1 MSDLPE
7 LPLEKLINRELGVN
21 SREKINEIIRFI
33 NNIEELL
40 PPGPPGPPGPEGVP
54 GKDLNVLLNVIGV
67 SEDESEFPE
76 NANLGDAWLIVGD
89 GSGDDAEVYI
99 WTGEEWVFAF
109 EFTAEGD
116 RSFLNVFYVTK
127 GGSDDDYDGF
137 TPDKS
142 FLTIG
147 RALEAARELTTPSV
161 VKVYP
166 GRYVEDGN
174 LEIPPNSAV
183 VSDGGQYVTDV
194 VASQVCR
201 DEFRNMFLVNSGSYV
216 QGFSFRNQK
225 IDNFNDPSGG
235 FGIAFAPG
243 ANILRSPYI
252 RDCSQVSNYEGNAIT
267 NPLEQVPDGFSF
279 DDDNYTTDPNP
290 LVGPGGGMILAD
302 RSVLNQNS
310 IFPSMMAFGA
320 TPRSPNGIGYCV
332 KNGAYLNGISA
343 ISIFTQCGYYAL
355 NGGQLSLNNS
365 GTQFGD
371 ISMRS
376 KGFTWVVNPLSS
388 DKTFKSPASADII
401 LNNQS
406 NIVDLMWDELVTS
419 FGSLVNTEENEIV
432 FRRAGNNL
440 CRSLRFDLRDGGD
453 EVTKSYS
460 LTRFNYEAEYIFDQ
474 GFLNAYITAWEF
486 IRDQIVVLLDGDVDS
501 QDAVIDL
508 VDTVLID
515 TIIGAPPTENVESI
529 DEDVDAQLQGFI
541 GSNVDGSTP
550 KVLDEETLM
559 LYEYDDEYDT
569 WDEIG
574 ETLKIRFGSLIES
587 LSHQFN
593 NAGAGVNTNALPLNI
608 RKPGQNRSVPFT
620 VLRQDRGRVRWSGAD
635 EQNNQYFAGGTRIN
649 GITGKLEGRP
659 FTSGVRQIARR
670 IANSRGLI

>member
-7 LPLEKLINRELGVN
+7 LPLEELINRELGVN
-21 SREKINEIIRFI
+21 SREKVNEIVRFI

-40 PPGPPGPPGPEGVP
+40 PPGPPGPPGPEGIP

-67 SEDESEFPE
+67 SEDQGGFPE
-76 NANLGDAWLIVGD
+76 TANLGDAWLIVGD
-89 GSGDDAEVYI
+89 GVGDQSEVYI
-99 WTGEEWVFAF
+99 WTGDEWVFAF
-109 EFTAEGD
+109 EFTVEGD
-116 RSFLNVFYVTK
+116 RAFLNIFYVTK

-147 RALEAARELTTPSV
+147 RALEAAGELTTPSL

-166 GRYVEDGN
+166 GSYVEDGN
-174 LEIPPNSAV
+174 LEIPANSAV
-183 VSDGGQYVTDV
+183 VSDGGQYVTNV

-201 DEFRNMFLVNSGSYV
+201 DEFRNMFLVNSGSYI

-235 FGIAFAPG
+235 FAVAFAPG
-243 ANILRSPYI
+243 ATILRSPYV
-252 RDCSQVSNYEGNAIT
+252 RDCSQVSNYEGDAIT
-267 NPLEQVPDGFSF
+267 NPLEQVPDGFAF
-279 DDDNYTTDPNP
+279 DDDNYTVDPNP

-302 RSVLNQNS
+302 RAILGQNS

-320 TPRSPNGIGYCV
+320 TPRSPNGIGYCA

-343 ISIFTQCGYYAL
+343 ISIFTQCGFYAL

-376 KGFTWVVNPLSS
+376 RGFTWVVSPLSS
-388 DKTFKSPASADII
+388 EETFKSSSAADLIVAD
-401 LNNQS
+401 QS
-406 NIVDLMWDELVTS
+406 NIVDGMWNDLVTNY
-419 FGSLVNTEENEIV
+419 GSLVNTEENETA

-440 CRSLRFDLRDGGD
+440 CRALRFDLRDGGD
-453 EVTKSYS
+453 EVTKSYA
-460 LTRFNYEAEYIFDQ
+460 LTRFDYQAEYIFDQ
-474 GFLNAYITAWEF
+474 DLLEAYISAWEY
-486 IRDQIVVLLDGDVDS
+486 IRDEIVTLLVGNSDA
-501 QDAVIDL
+501 QDAVTDL
-508 VDTVLID
+508 VDTVLIG
-515 TIIGAPPTENVESI
+515 TVNGAPPTENVESI
-529 DEDVDAQLQGFI
+529 DVDVDGQLAGFVE
-541 GSNVDGSTP
+541 SNPDGSTP

-559 LYEYDDEYDT
+559 LYEYDEEYDT
-569 WDEIG
+569 WEQIG
-574 ETLKIRFGSLIES
+574 ETLKLRFGSLIES

-593 NAGAGVNTNALPLNI
+593 NAGSGVNANAQPLNI

-620 VLRQDRGRVRWSGAD
+620 VLRQELGRVRWSGAD